1 MNKVS
6 LTLSFEA
13 DKLEAMD
20 VFLIKNGS
28 SVQKKMEEALKKLYE
43 EAVPEPVREFV
54 DAKAGGKPKRPA
66 PSPKQ
71 KPTSKAKSEPRKEAA
86 PHEQP

>member
-20 VFLIKNGS
+20 VFLKKDGS
-28 SVQKKMEEALKKLYE
+28 SVQKKMA
-43 EAVPEPVREFV
+43 
-54 DAKAGGKPKRPA
+54 
-66 PSPKQ
+66 
-71 KPTSKAKSEPRKEAA
+71 
-86 PHEQP
+86 